1 MARLTSIELT
11 SGETHTT
18 PKVVAI
24 LKRAP
29 GAEYIDIEI
38 LHADGRRIEHHVIAA
53 SEEDRWSMAECLQY
67 TFDGVRGAG
76 GDIREISHL
85 LDLLGD

>member
-1 MARLTSIELT
+1 MARITSIELT
-11 SGETHTT
+11 SGEPHTT

-24 LKRAP
+24 MKRVP
-29 GAEYIDIEI
+29 GVRYIDIEI
-38 LHADGRRIEHHVIAA
+38 LRDDGRREELHLPAA
-53 SEEDRWSMAECLQY
+53 DLEARWDTAKRLQHAL
-67 TFDGVRGAG
+67 DGVRGAG